1 MLEDFDHDGEDDFD
15 IVKVERLSVEAERL
29 SFFFFCVFDIN
40 SFMTDCWPLL

>member
-29 SFFFFCVFDIN
+29 SFFFSVSSIL
-40 SFMTDCWPLL
+40 TRL